1 MTQGVS
7 HLQDEINK
15 LQAEK
20 QELETEKASQ
30 VKKKDKLNTELTQLK
45 EDLSNKQKDLK
56 QIATAN
62 DNVSSSAKQ
71 LKEEGVDLDSKNT
84 LIMVAITETKAE
96 KKAKEVAIK

>member
-1 MTQGVS
+1 M
-7 HLQDEINK
+7 QDEINK

-71 LKEEGVDLDSKNT
+71 LKEEGVDLDSKNP

>member
-1 MTQGVS
+1 M
-7 HLQDEINK
+7 QDEINK